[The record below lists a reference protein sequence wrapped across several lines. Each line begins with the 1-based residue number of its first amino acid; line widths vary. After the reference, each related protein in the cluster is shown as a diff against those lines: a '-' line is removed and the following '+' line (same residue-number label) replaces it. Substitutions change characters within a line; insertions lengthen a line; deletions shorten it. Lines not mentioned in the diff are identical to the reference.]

1 MDTCQSLWWR
11 GIISFYHWLCTNGW
25 RFSFPGVPSMVLE
38 LATTYHLC
46 FYCANSS
53 SSIHYC
59 IDSFMHKWSINF
71 SLKWMLQIA
80 FSHSVIEVLYK
91 TISFCDFC
99 TDIFSSMFASF
110 FPLLEVPLGSCS
122 EGQNQLVSLG
132 FLFKFTCA
140 WITFIERLS
149 LNNVTLLK

>member
-1 MDTCQSLWWR
+1 MECVFIKLSQGGGGFRR
-11 GIISFYHWLCTNGW
+11 GGGNRRPAKKALLVSKEQ
-25 RFSFPGVPSMVLE
+25 VAM
-38 LATTYHLC
+38 
-46 FYCANSS
+46 
-53 SSIHYC
+53 
-59 IDSFMHKWSINF
+59 
-71 SLKWMLQIA
+71 
-80 FSHSVIEVLYK
+80 IEVLYK

-140 WITFIERLS
+140 
-149 LNNVTLLK
+149 